1 MEKTLD
7 IKHIGHFFKK
17 YWYIVVAAC
26 MAGMIA
32 MTLYTSYFITPTY
45 QVSTDVLVNQQKE
58 EQVTASDVQSNQQ
71 FVNTYSV
78 ILTSNRIL
86 DQVKDNLDLPQS
98 VKQLKQQIAVEN
110 VNSSQ
115 VISIQVTDDNPEDA
129 ALIANEV
136 TTVFQ
141 KDIKHIV
148 DQQNVT
154 ILSDAKA
161 EDNKT
166 PIAPNKKSA
175 AAIGAF
181 VGFVLGIL
189 LSFLL
194 QLLNTTIKS
203 EKDIE
208 AITDIPIMGSIQ
220 NERKKK
226 VKKRAK
232 RALKTTN

>member
-1 MEKTLD
+1 MERTLD
-7 IKHIGHFFKK
+7 IHHIGHFLRK
-17 YWYIVVAAC
+17 YWYIVAVTC
-26 MAGMIA
+26 LAGMIA

-78 ILTSNRIL
+78 VLTSNRIL
-86 DQVKDNLDLPQS
+86 DQVKYNLELPQS
-98 VKQLKQQIAVEN
+98 VKQLKQQITVEN
-110 VNSSQ
+110 VNNSQ
-115 VISIQVTDDNPEDA
+115 VITIKVTDDDPEEA

-141 KDIKHIV
+141 KDIKNIV

-166 PIAPNKKSA
+166 PVAPNKKSA
-175 AAIGAF
+175 LAIGAF
-181 VGFVLGIL
+181 AGLVMGIL

-226 VKKRAK
+226 VKQRAK
-232 RALKTTN
+232 RALKATD

>member
-1 MEKTLD
+1 
-7 IKHIGHFFKK
+7 
-17 YWYIVVAAC
+17 
-26 MAGMIA
+26 

-78 ILTSNRIL
+78 VLTSNRIL
-86 DQVKDNLDLPQS
+86 DQVKYNLELPQS
-98 VKQLKQQIAVEN
+98 VKQLKQQITVEN
-110 VNSSQ
+110 VNNSQ
-115 VISIQVTDDNPEDA
+115 VITIKVTDDDPEEA

-141 KDIKHIV
+141 KDIKNIV

-166 PIAPNKKSA
+166 PVAPNKKSA
-175 AAIGAF
+175 LAIGAF
-181 VGFVLGIL
+181 AGLVMGIL

-226 VKKRAK
+226 VKQRAK
-232 RALKTTN
+232 RALKATD

>member
-1 MEKTLD
+1 
-7 IKHIGHFFKK
+7 
-17 YWYIVVAAC
+17 
-26 MAGMIA
+26 MA
-32 MTLYTSYFITPTY
+32 LYTSYFITPTY

-110 VNSSQ
+110 ENSSQ
-115 VISIQVTDDNPEDA
+115 VITIKVTDEDPDDA
-129 ALIANEV
+129 ALIANEM
-136 TTVFQ
+136 TTIFK
-141 KDIKHIV
+141 KDIKNIM

-154 ILSDAKA
+154 VLSEAKA
-161 EDNKT
+161 EDNKV
-166 PIAPNKKSA
+166 PINPDKKSA
-175 AAIGAF
+175 LALGAF
-181 VGFVLGIL
+181 GGLVLGIL
-189 LSFLL
+189 VTFLL

-208 AITDIPIMGSIQ
+208 ALTDVPIMGSIQ
-220 NERKKK
+220 KERKKK
-226 VKKRAK
+226 VKHRAK
-232 RALKTTN
+232 RTFKTTD